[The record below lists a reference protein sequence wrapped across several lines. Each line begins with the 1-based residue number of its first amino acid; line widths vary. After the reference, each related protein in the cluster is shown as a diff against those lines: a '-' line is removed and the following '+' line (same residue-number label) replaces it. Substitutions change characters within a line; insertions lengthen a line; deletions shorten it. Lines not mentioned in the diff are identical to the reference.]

1 MVHHGRAYGS
11 PIWHDHAG
19 PNVKAAKVTPSA
31 WRNAAGKPAAKIV
44 DGD

>member
-1 MVHHGRAYGS
+1 MVHHGRAFSS
-11 PIWHDHAG
+11 PISYDPAG

-31 WRNAAGKPAAKIV
+31 WRKAAGKPAAKIV